1 MQSKVPFYRQ
11 EKPYSCVPACLR
23 MVLAAKGYAVSESV
37 LRERCDCT
45 FLGTDALIAVDA
57 LRAMGF
63 NNSSKCTLR
72 LTELLMKLSA
82 GCYPIVFLNLLPIDG
97 VNDPHAMVV
106 IAVDDDI
113 VNVCD
118 PLQGERLLP
127 RSSFDTAWAMMR
139 NLVILLQD

>member
-1 MQSKVPFYRQ
+1 MQSKLPFYRQ

-23 MVLAAKGYAVSESV
+23 MVLAAKGYVVSELV

-45 FLGTDALIAVDA
+45 FLGTDALTAVDA

-63 NNSSKCTLR
+63 SNSSKCTLR
-72 LTELLMKLSA
+72 LTELMMDLNA

-106 IAVDDDI
+106 TAVDDDS
-113 VNVCD
+113 VYVYD

-127 RSSFDTAWAMMR
+127 RSTFDTAWAMMR
-139 NLVILLQD
+139 NLVILVQD

>member
-1 MQSKVPFYRQ
+1 MQSKLTFYRQ
-11 EKPYSCVPACLR
+11 EKPYSCVPACVR
-23 MVLAAKGYAVSESV
+23 MVLAAKGYVVSESV

-45 FLGTDALIAVDA
+45 FLGTDALTAVDA

-63 NNSSKCTLR
+63 SNSCKCTLR
-72 LTELLMKLSA
+72 LTELMMELNA

-106 IAVDDDI
+106 TAIDDDS
-113 VNVCD
+113 VNVYD

-127 RSSFDTAWAMMR
+127 RSTFDTAWAMMR
-139 NLVILLQD
+139 NLVILVQD